1 MKPSPK
7 QFTTLIGG
15 DAVVITLFVL
25 LGVSSHDGI
34 SLEGWARNAVP
45 LTAAWLVIGG
55 ALGVYRT
62 EVAGNLTTILQ
73 RTALAWPIAA
83 IIGLVARYLVIGHGL
98 EASFIIVTIL
108 INLVMLLLW
117 RTLYAFA
124 LRTKRGEASS

>member
-1 MKPSPK
+1 LKPKS
-7 QFTTLIGG
+7 TLIGG
-15 DAVVITLFVL
+15 DAIVITLFVL
-25 LGVSSHDGI
+25 LGLSSHDGI

-45 LTAAWLVIGG
+45 LTSAWLVIGG
-55 ALGVYRT
+55 ALGIYRP
-62 EVAGNLTTILQ
+62 EIACNLATILQ

-83 IIGLVARYLVIGHGL
+83 VIGLVARYFVIGHGL

-117 RTLYAFA
+117 RAAYALA

>member
-7 QFTTLIGG
+7 QYTTLIGG
-15 DAVVITLFVL
+15 DAIVITLFVL
-25 LGVSSHDGI
+25 LGLSSHDGI
-34 SLEGWARNAVP
+34 SLEGWARDAVP

-62 EVAGNLTTILQ
+62 EIAGNLKTILQ

-83 IIGLVARYLVIGHGL
+83 IVGLVFRYLVIGHGL
-98 EASFIIVTIL
+98 EASFVIVTIL

-117 RTLYAFA
+117 RAAYALA
-124 LRTKRGEASS
+124 LRTKLGEASS

>member
-1 MKPSPK
+1 MKPRPK

-25 LGVSSHDGI
+25 LGLSSHDGI

-55 ALGVYRT
+55 ALGVYQT
-62 EVAGNLTTILQ
+62 EVASNLTTILQ

-83 IIGLVARYLVIGHGL
+83 IIGLVARYLVTGHGL
-98 EASFIIVTIL
+98 EASFIIVTVL

-117 RTLYAFA
+117 RAAYAFA

>member
-117 RTLYAFA
+117 RTAYAFA